1 MLKMIAPAVAV
12 MLTAPAFAFAGPEYS
27 AQEIEKHFTTPANA
41 AFECA
46 EGQICLPKSKSR
58 GVCVGTASKCGRE
71 EVATAAQAPSA
82 FDLLITF
89 ELGSDRL
96 SPQAQENLSEFARA
110 LNGEALSSAVFNV
123 DGHTD
128 ASGADEYNM
137 SLSQRRAASV
147 VKFLED
153 LGVDRNRLKAQG
165 FGETTPRTDDPFAA
179 INRRVEATV
188 RVR

>member
-1 MLKMIAPAVAV
+1 MFKMIVPVVAVA
-12 MLTAPAFAFAGPEYS
+12 LTAPAIAFAGPEYS
-27 AQEIEKHFTTPANA
+27 AQDIEKHFTTPANVNL
-41 AFECA
+41 ECPVG
-46 EGQICLPKSKSR
+46 EICLPKKPR

-71 EVATAAQAPSA
+71 EVATATAAPSA

-89 ELGSDRL
+89 QLGSDRL
-96 SPQAQENLSEFARA
+96 SPQAQENLAEFARA
-110 LNGEALSSAVFNV
+110 LNGDALKSAVFNV

-128 ASGADEYNM
+128 ASGSNDFNM

-147 VKFLED
+147 VSYLEE
-153 LGVDRNRLKAQG
+153 LGVDRSRLKAQG
-165 FGETTPRTDDPFAA
+165 FGETSPRADDPFAA